1 MYTGKEK
8 TVIPREDAKT
18 NITATIQNRHAD
30 FDSTYFSQDA
40 LQDLLKVDGAV
51 GVRFYNGRITKDG
64 KFYKTLIAVAV
75 DADGKDL
82 TEGGEVLL
90 GEWPCPYDCPGD
102 GGGMWP

>member
-30 FDSTYFSQDA
+30 FDSTYFSQEA

-90 GEWPCPYDCPGD
+90 GEWPCPIDCGD
-102 GGGMWP
+102 GGMWP